1 MERLGRDKEVE
12 SVMIVAT
19 PPSRWIRSL
28 KRRRETEELSSPS
41 ADAVSEKNLKE
52 TAPMV
57 LARWK
62 TAASK
67 GSSALRKL
75 VEVLKGRDVLMNSA
89 TEEDYRPQKA
99 NNKRGSTSEQT
110 WEVDVG
116 KEWLSTEHQA
126 TGKQV
131 ASDPLER
138 NATRITARPWWVALE
153 TMKKVEDC
161 LKKLGCGVTSKRRN
175 WATQQKAEIN
185 KLELGNQLKRTWQ
198 NLLQEYFGEAMRT
211 TSSAL
216 PLMANPFV
224 RTAGQLMFAWSLVGI
239 ELEVLTSHDKL
250 KLGSKSLEVYQML
263 VQHIARDNSGLSL
276 SRRRDAT
283 CFLR

>member
-1 MERLGRDKEVE
+1 MERLDREKKVE

-19 PPSRWIRSL
+19 PPSRGIRSR
-28 KRRRETEELSSPS
+28 KRRREKEELSSPS
-41 ADAVSEKNLKE
+41 ADTVFEKNLKE
-52 TAPMV
+52 TAPMI

-62 TAASK
+62 TAAYK
-67 GSSALRKL
+67 GSSAPRKL
-75 VEVLKGRDVLMNSA
+75 AEVIKGMEVSTSSA
-89 TEEDYRPQKA
+89 AEEDCRPQKA
-99 NNKRGSTSEQT
+99 NTKRGSTSGQT

-126 TGKQV
+126 TGKRV
-131 ASDPLER
+131 TRNPLER
-138 NATRITARPWWVALE
+138 NATRNTARPWLMALE
-153 TMKKVEDC
+153 TMKELEDC
-161 LKKLGCGVTSKRRN
+161 LKKLDCGVSRKRRN
-175 WATQQKAEIN
+175 WATQQKTEIN
-185 KLELGNQLKRTWQ
+185 KLELGKQLKRTWQ
-198 NLLQEYFGEAMRT
+198 NLLREYFEEAMRT
-211 TSSAL
+211 PSSAL

-276 SRRRDAT
+276 ARRKDAT